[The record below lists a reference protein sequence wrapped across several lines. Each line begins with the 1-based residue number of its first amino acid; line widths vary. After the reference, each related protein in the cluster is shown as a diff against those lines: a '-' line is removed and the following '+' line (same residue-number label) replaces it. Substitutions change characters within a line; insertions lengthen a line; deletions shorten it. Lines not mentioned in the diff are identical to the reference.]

1 MKVIRDE
8 NNHLK
13 DNNTEVDETKID
25 FNILYIYIYLNI

>member
-25 FNILYIYIYLNI
+25 FTYII

>member
-25 FNILYIYIYLNI
+25 FNIFDSN